1 MRRPAVRITGDVGK
15 VIDDI
20 YSILNDIENRLS
32 KTTVTD
38 GAAKPKDQEGSMK
51 MIKDAEGN
59 FKLQLKFGDGWVES
73 SSTAFNLKEK

>member
-1 MRRPAVRITGDVGK
+1 MRRPALKLNGDVGK

-20 YSILNDIENRLS
+20 YSILNSLEERLS
-32 KTTVTD
+32 KTSGTD
-38 GAAKPKDQEGSMK
+38 GVAKPKDQEGSMK